1 SNPDADLKNIAVT
14 SSGKG
19 EGKTTASSNLGVV
32 MAEAGQKV
40 IIVDTDLRRSRIHEV
55 FGISRTPGI
64 VDVLFKNISLNDA
77 IKPTIVPNLSILT
90 TGQKSPN
97 PSAIIKSDSFM
108 NLIKKLEDRFDRVI
122 IDTAPFGIISDAS
135 AFMAKTDGVVLV
147 SRF

>member
-1 SNPDADLKNIAVT
+1 
-14 SSGKG
+14 
-19 EGKTTASSNLGVV
+19 
-32 MAEAGQKV
+32 
-40 IIVDTDLRRSRIHEV
+40 
-55 FGISRTPGI
+55 
-64 VDVLFKNISLNDA
+64 LFKNISLNDA

-147 SRF
+147 SRFMQTQTGEIEHTLEELDKAKARVLGTVLNGFEPEKSSDHYYGHSHYKQVYQDYQEYTEG